1 MKLLKMRKMK
11 KKKKIPCILSNLD
24 GLTGVNKRQIITTLR
39 MSQLNEFVENNLDGL
54 IVGDEKLFESCI
66 DLLND
71 KNRLE
76 DMNFMNKKKLLKL
89 SAKDPI
95 KVWQNLF

>member
-11 KKKKIPCILSNLD
+11 KKKKIPCILSNPD
-24 GLTGVNKRQIITTLR
+24 GFTGVNKRQIITTLR
-39 MSQLNEFVENNLDGL
+39 MSQLNEFVENNLNGL